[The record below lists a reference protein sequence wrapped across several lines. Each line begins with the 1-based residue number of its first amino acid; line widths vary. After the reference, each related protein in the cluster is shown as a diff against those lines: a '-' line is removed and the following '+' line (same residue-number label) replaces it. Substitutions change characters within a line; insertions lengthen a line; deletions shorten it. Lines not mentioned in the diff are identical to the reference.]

1 MPRSKKL
8 ILSFSEDDDD
18 TDVQNTKI
26 DSLAAEGRKV
36 AGQVE
41 ILESKVNTMVAHSNA
56 LEMNLITVK
65 GHNKILEAD
74 KETLKGQVTILEG
87 RVDNLT
93 AENVKLVGRVDN
105 LTAENVKLVGRVDN
119 LTAENVKLVTD
130 NDEERR
136 YRACT
141 EIAFGIQDINAYS
154 SLENNSF
161 VVRKGLSSTF
171 RRLRKKRQDDAHLF
185 LNDDLPDTLLFKK
198 DAFKRILDNSSCL
211 AVELKKKGITEEI
224 IDVVIFELKKD
235 LKDVSFATP
244 IEADVNDVDD
254 FFRNTLKTLDKRGIQ
269 QLQ

>member
-105 LTAENVKLVGRVDN
+105 LTAENVKLV
-119 LTAENVKLVTD
+119 TD

-154 SLENNSF
+154 SLENNPF

>member
-87 RVDNLT
+87 RVDNLS
-93 AENVKLVGRVDN
+93 AENVKLVS
-105 LTAENVKLVGRVDN
+105 
-119 LTAENVKLVTD
+119 D

-154 SLENNSF
+154 SLENNPF

>member
-93 AENVKLVGRVDN
+93 AENVK
-105 LTAENVKLVGRVDN
+105 

>member
-105 LTAENVKLVGRVDN
+105 LTAENVKLV
-119 LTAENVKLVTD
+119 TD

-171 RRLRKKRQDDAHLF
+171 KKLRKTRQDTAHLF
-185 LNDDLPDTLLFKK
+185 LNDDLPDTILFKK

-211 AVELKKKGITEEI
+211 AVELKKKGITEAI
-224 IDVVIFELKKD
+224 IDVILLELNKD

-244 IEADVNDVDD
+244 IEAEVNDVDD
-254 FFRNTLKTLDKRGIQ
+254 FLRNTLKTLDMRGIQ
-269 QLQ
+269 QLR

>member
-93 AENVKLVGRVDN
+93 AED
-105 LTAENVKLVGRVDN
+105 VKLVGRVDN

>member
-74 KETLKGQVTILEG
+74 KETLKGQVTILE
-87 RVDNLT
+87 
-93 AENVKLVGRVDN
+93 
-105 LTAENVKLVGRVDN
+105 GRVDN